1 MVSVQN
7 CTLTGFFTGID
18 IQDSESVVLLNNSVL
33 DSHEGFFLSVDGSR
47 VEDNT
52 FLSDGYDFGRGLS
65 VSGSNNVVTGNAAF
79 DYQVTGIHLGG
90 GSESIVS
97 NNRASGNNVGFSV
110 GGRNNVMTENYASGN
125 QVGFVVG
132 GPLDELRDSNQLLE
146 NHAAGNIIG
155 YQLGGD
161 GNIVNSNLATDN
173 QEYGFL
179 TVYKNLEDR
188 HDDTPF
194 ANTVDGNTA
203 IRNKVGFADPN
214 TGGPGTL
221 GTRAEYNNNGCVNN
235 GAPSEPLGLCM
246 ILGEGSF
253 IDDDGHIFEAAIEW
267 LAAEELTKGCDPPF
281 NISYCPDDP
290 VTRGELAVFLDR
302 IFDYTDDGGG
312 NLFVDDDGRFYESA
326 ADRIKTA
333 GVTNGCN
340 PPANDRFCGDR
351 PVTRGEFAALFVRA
365 MGYTDNGGGNL
376 FIDDDGHLFENAID
390 KLGPQK

>member
-1 MVSVQN
+1 MLTLTSGLRVVSVQN

-188 HDDTPF
+188 HDDTPLQ
-194 ANTVDGNTA
+194 TRWTA
-203 IRNKVGFADPN
+203 
-214 TGGPGTL
+214 T
-221 GTRAEYNNNGCVNN
+221 
-235 GAPSEPLGLCM
+235 
-246 ILGEGSF
+246 
-253 IDDDGHIFEAAIEW
+253 
-267 LAAEELTKGCDPPF
+267 
-281 NISYCPDDP
+281 
-290 VTRGELAVFLDR
+290 
-302 IFDYTDDGGG
+302 
-312 NLFVDDDGRFYESA
+312 
-326 ADRIKTA
+326 
-333 GVTNGCN
+333 
-340 PPANDRFCGDR
+340 
-351 PVTRGEFAALFVRA
+351 
-365 MGYTDNGGGNL
+365 
-376 FIDDDGHLFENAID
+376 
-390 KLGPQK
+390 PQ